1 MKLYIYEHCP
11 YCVKAWMIF
20 GLKKQPIQI
29 KVLLNDDEKTP
40 ISMIGQKM
48 VPILERAPG
57 DFMPESLD
65 IIEYVDRLKDP
76 EVSWKESDKLFD
88 FLDDYQHLCY
98 ELAMPRWVRIE
109 ELKEFKT
116 KEARAYFQKKK
127 EAYVGSFE
135 KLLSDKS
142 KIKEMEEGLKELEG
156 LLKEGQDTFFKTLSV
171 NDFHLFAFLRS
182 LSVVKGLKF
191 PKKVK
196 KYMAQMSKMSKVPLH
211 DHLAL

>member
-20 GLKKQPIQI
+20 GLKKHPIKI
-29 KVLLNDDEKTP
+29 EVLLNDDEKTP

-48 VPILERAPG
+48 VPILERSPG

-76 EVSWKESDKLFD
+76 ELSWKESDKLLD
-88 FLDDYQHLCY
+88 FLDDNQHLCY
-98 ELAMPRWVRIE
+98 ELAMPRWVKMK
-109 ELKEFKT
+109 LKEFKT
-116 KEARAYFQKKK
+116 KEARNYFQKKK

-135 KLLSDKS
+135 KLLKDKS
-142 KIKEMEEGLKELEG
+142 KIKDMEESLKDLEG
-156 LLKEGQDTFFKTLSV
+156 LLKEGQFTFLKTLSV
-171 NDFHLFAFLRS
+171 NDFHLFAFLRA

-191 PKKVK
+191 PLKVK
-196 KYMAQMSKMSKVPLH
+196 KYMEKMSKMSKVPLH
-211 DHLAL
+211 DHLSL